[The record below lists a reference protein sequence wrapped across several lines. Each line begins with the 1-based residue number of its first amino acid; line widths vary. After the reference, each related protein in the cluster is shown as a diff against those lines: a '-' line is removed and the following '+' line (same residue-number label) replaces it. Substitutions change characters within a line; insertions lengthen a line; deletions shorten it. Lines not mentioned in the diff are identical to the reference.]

1 MVIVI
6 IVIKDLWT
14 GKSMSVIKTNI
25 NVFTVN
31 QVSELLQVSPQT
43 IVNWIEAGKLEAYKT
58 PGGHRR
64 IKKDDLEAFV
74 KQHGMPVFG
83 PPPGAEEEAKKM
95 KKILVIDDDQV
106 IVETITAALE
116 EDPHGYEVI
125 TAADGFEA
133 GIQVNHFK
141 PDVLILDI
149 MMPDIDG
156 YEVCRKLKSSEETKH
171 IKIIVLSG
179 YLDEENYKKM
189 REYGADLC
197 FSKPLPLNR
206 LKEEIAGLLY
216 PAEGKRAAA
225 AAHPP
230 SSLGINPVPKRIP

>member
-1 MVIVI
+1 
-6 IVIKDLWT
+6 
-14 GKSMSVIKTNI
+14 MSLIKTTT

-64 IKKDDLEAFV
+64 IKKSDLEAFV
-74 KQHGMPVFG
+74 TEHDLAVFG
-83 PPPGAEEEAKKM
+83 PPPDPDEGGKKM
-95 KKILVIDDDQV
+95 KKILVVDDDQV
-106 IVETITAALE
+106 IVATITAGLE
-116 EDPHGYEVI
+116 EDPHEYEVI

-133 GIQVNHFK
+133 GIQVSHFK

-179 YLDEENYKKM
+179 YLDDESYKKM

-197 FSKPLPLNR
+197 FSKPLPLDMLR
-206 LKEEIAGLLY
+206 KEIARLLY
-216 PAEGKRAAA
+216 PEEAAKAAA
-225 AAHPP
+225 ATDDP
-230 SSLGINPVPKRIP
+230 SSLATNPVPKGAT